1 MTILKQKIM
10 TTLIKKFL
18 ALGMDLE
25 TATKLSNEQIKR
37 EELKFKQ
44 KFIKEENHFTKF
56 DGVQIK

>member
-1 MTILKQKIM
+1 M